1 MESETMPA
9 ALQIRDLRKRYG
21 AVQALDG
28 VSFAVEAGEIVGL
41 LGPNGA
47 GKTTAVESIAGL
59 CEPDGGAIEV
69 RGVDARRNPGEAK
82 QTMGFALAATAL
94 PDKITPREA
103 IDSFG
108 AFYRRRVSTGDLITR
123 FDLEAVADRF
133 FETLSTGQRQRL
145 ALALA
150 VVNQP
155 EILILDEPSA
165 GLDLEARRNLQAAI
179 ERLKKEGGAVLLTTH
194 DMVEAQRLCDRVVVI
209 HRGRIVTQGSPSA
222 LKAGL
227 TRATT
232 VSLQLG
238 SELRAGQ
245 VAGIGGIRDV
255 QCAGPQV
262 RFVAEDVNQA
272 LAQLLPVLHANGV
285 EILELH
291 AQKATLED
299 VVAGFM

>member
-1 MESETMPA
+1 MESKSMPA
-9 ALQIRDLRKRYG
+9 ALEVRDLRKRYG

-28 VSFAVEAGEIVGL
+28 VSFGVAAGEIVGL

-69 RGVDARRNPGEAK
+69 RGVDARRNPREAK
-82 QTMGFALAATAL
+82 QAMGFALSATAL

-108 AFYRRRVSTGDLITR
+108 AFYRRRASTGDLLAR

-150 VVNQP
+150 FVNRP
-155 EILILDEPSA
+155 ELLILDEPSA
-165 GLDLEARRNLQAAI
+165 GLDLESRRNLHAAI
-179 ERLKKEGGAVLLTTH
+179 GRLKEDGGAVLLTTH
-194 DMVEAQRLCDRVVVI
+194 DIHEAQRLCDRVVVI
-209 HRGRIVTQGSPSA
+209 HFGRIVAQGSPSS
-222 LKAGL
+222 LTAGL
-227 TRATT
+227 AKAAT
-232 VSLQLG
+232 VSLHLG
-238 SELRAGQ
+238 SELRAGLLQ
-245 VAGIGGIRDV
+245 SIGGIRDV
-255 QCAGPQV
+255 QCDGTQA
-262 RFVAEDVNQA
+262 RFVAEDVNRA
-272 LAQLLPVLHANGV
+272 LAQLLQVLQANRV

-299 VVAGFM
+299 VVAGFL

>member
-9 ALQIRDLRKRYG
+9 ALEVRDLHKRYG

-28 VSFAVEAGEIVGL
+28 VSFGVEKGEIVGL

-69 RGVDARRNPGEAK
+69 RGVDARRNPREAK

-94 PDKITPREA
+94 PDRITPREA
-103 IDSFG
+103 LDAFG
-108 AFYRRRVSTGDLITR
+108 AFYRRRASTGGLIGR

-150 VVNQP
+150 FVNQP
-155 EILILDEPSA
+155 DLLILDEPSA
-165 GLDLEARRNLQAAI
+165 GLDIEARRNLHAAV
-179 ERLKKEGGAVLLTTH
+179 EGLKKDGGAVLLTTH
-194 DMVEAQRLCDRVVVI
+194 DMDEAQRLCDRVVVI
-209 HRGRIVTQGSPSA
+209 HLGRIVAQGSPSA
-222 LKAGL
+222 LTARL
-227 TRATT
+227 PSATT
-232 VSLQLG
+232 VSLHLG
-238 SELRAGQ
+238 SEIGAEQL
-245 VAGIGGIRDV
+245 VAIGGISAIECD
-255 QCAGPQV
+255 GPQV
-262 RFVAEDVNQA
+262 RFVAADVNQA
-272 LAQLLPVLHANGV
+272 LAQLLPVLHANCV

-299 VVAGFM
+299 LVAGLM